1 MKIEINYS
9 EEELKQEKWLPIPHY
24 ENEYEVSNLGRIRTK
39 KGKTTFTEKHG
50 VRHWQQRIIK
60 PKHCVCSK
68 NKNRYDARVE
78 LWLNGSHRT
87 LLVARIVIA
96 AFDQRYDLFSKMT
109 VDHVD
114 NNSLNNR
121 IENLRWC
128 SLKENIQKAFEDNVF
143 HYSKVKITNKL
154 TGEETICR
162 SMAEA
167 SKYIGQNKG
176 YISEKIR
183 QEKFESLK
191 YKWEVVK

>member
-24 ENEYEVSNLGRIRTK
+24 ENEYEVSSLGRIRTK
-39 KGKTTFTEKHG
+39 EGKTTFTVRHG
-50 VRHWQQRIIK
+50 IRHWQQRILK
-60 PKHCVCSK
+60 PKYSVCSK
-68 NKNRYDARVE
+68 NKNRHDARVE

-109 VDHVD
+109 VDHID

-128 SLKENIQKAFEDNVF
+128 SLKENVQKAFEDNVF
-143 HYSKVKITNKL
+143 HYPKVKITNKL

-162 SMAEA
+162 SMNKA
-167 SKYIGQNKG
+167 SEYIGQNKG
-176 YISEKIR
+176 YISEKIK